1 MVRKNLNRP
10 ETSLTP
16 FDLLNKTE
24 DTIISKG
31 RVPSP

>member
-1 MVRKNLNRP
+1 MVHKNLERS

-16 FDLLNKTE
+16 FDLLNKNE

-31 RVPSP
+31 RVSSP